1 MKEKVLNI
9 FKRNGN
15 KKLDPIE
22 IVKYLSKDY
31 DVKDI
36 KEVMDVL
43 YELVSDGSIVSC
55 KKGMFKLT
63 TDEYIKGKI
72 NGINTKFDIFWRREW
87 WIYKKFWKR

>member
-36 KEVMDVL
+36 KEVMDIL
-43 YELVSDGSIVSC
+43 YELTILPS
-55 KKGMFKLT
+55 LT
-63 TDEYIKGKI
+63 SS
-72 NGINTKFDIFWRREW
+72 
-87 WIYKKFWKR
+87 

>member
-36 KEVMDVL
+36 KEVMDIL

-55 KKGMFKLT
+55 KRACL
-63 TDEYIKGKI
+63 
-72 NGINTKFDIFWRREW
+72 N
-87 WIYKKFWKR
+87 

>member
-36 KEVMDVL
+36 KEVMDIL

-63 TDEYIKGKI
+63 GDEYVKGTYFKVMGTSI
-72 NGINTKFDIFWRREW
+72 
-87 WIYKKFWKR
+87 